1 MQVISATNGETR
13 RHSDGRDSLSAGGQY
28 SPNFGRRVN
37 YRANIITGENR
48 GTRATVAERQRQPA
62 IGASDAHFSLVLGKD
77 RKTTQAWMAPI
88 RGPENRSSVE
98 WLRFEDQRE
107 MRPNAR
113 LLHIRPDAH
122 FSPVLGEDQRTVQ
135 ALSGSGSR
143 TCEKCDRML
152 VFFTYALMRISH
164 QFSAR
169 SRRTAH
175 ALDDSGSSVPSVS
188 TLSIASLCSLPHR
201 YSPRTPDARM
211 TR

>member
-62 IGASDAHFSLVLGKD
+62 IGTSDAHFSLVLGKD
-77 RKTTQAWMAPI
+77 S
-88 RGPENRSSVE
+88 ENRSS
-98 WLRFEDQRE
+98 LD
-107 MRPNAR
+107 
-113 LLHIRPDAH
+113 
-122 FSPVLGEDQRTVQ
+122 
-135 ALSGSGSR
+135 GSGSR

-169 SRRTAH
+169 S
-175 ALDDSGSSVPSVS
+175 
-188 TLSIASLCSLPHR
+188 
-201 YSPRTPDARM
+201 
-211 TR
+211 